1 MSVLNIVLLWL
12 QVTELIH
19 HGEPEGV
26 LQVLAVK
33 GGLHVGYLQ
42 PLLHLHRVVVLV
54 DLGVDVVEAVDALAV
69 HAPGHVWPRGHVVH
83 VQVGLELLA
92 DRVLDLAGLGAELHV
107 AGLRH
112 HHQLEGVEGEVRG
125 GVLHSAGP
133 GARPLLVQLPEPQL
147 AILCKVRRLNRRNLL

>member
-1 MSVLNIVLLWL
+1 MSVLNIILLWR

-19 HGEPEGV
+19 HGQPQGV

-54 DLGVDVVEAVDALAV
+54 DLGVDVVEAVYALAV
-69 HAPGHVWPRGHVVH
+69 HAPGDVWSRGHVVN

-92 DRVLDLAGLGAELHV
+92 DLVLDLAGLGAELHV

-112 HHQLEGVEGEVRG
+112 HHQLEGVEGEGRG
-125 GVLHSAGP
+125 RVLHSTAP
-133 GARPLLVQLPEPQL
+133 GA
-147 AILCKVRRLNRRNLL
+147 